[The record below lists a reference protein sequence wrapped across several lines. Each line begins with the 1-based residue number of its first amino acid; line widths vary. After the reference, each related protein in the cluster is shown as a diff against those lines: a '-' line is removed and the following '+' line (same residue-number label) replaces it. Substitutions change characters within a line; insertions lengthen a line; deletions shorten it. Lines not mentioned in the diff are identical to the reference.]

1 MIAKCPEA
9 SPQLLIVDEPTR
21 GVDVSARS
29 DIYQLLRSIAQQNV
43 AVLFI
48 SSDLEEI
55 EQMADRVYVM
65 HRGNWGPALCG
76 EEINVDTIMHVAFG
90 EHGASE
96 ATC

>member
-1 MIAKCPEA
+1 MWITLRAFVDHFACVA
-9 SPQLLIVDEPTR
+9 S
-21 GVDVSARS
+21 
-29 DIYQLLRSIAQQNV
+29 

-65 HRGNWGPALCG
+65 HQGELGGPALCG

>member
-1 MIAKCPEA
+1 
-9 SPQLLIVDEPTR
+9 
-21 GVDVSARS
+21 
-29 DIYQLLRSIAQQNV
+29 
-43 AVLFI
+43 LFI

-65 HRGNWGPALCG
+65 HQGELGGPALCG
-76 EEINVDTIMHVAFG
+76 AEINVDTIMHVAFG